1 MFDFS
6 FVFIAG
12 VISGAVVGCYAYQ
25 QGKKNKQAR
34 KKPVSPIRQT
44 LQDLDAVG
52 GSGFLMPKT
61 QMKQFM
67 DIESPSS
74 FRRDLA
80 KALQVSEPDLLREMV
95 DFLEGGGS
103 VFACLAII
111 DMYLDNRACA
121 Q

>member
-1 MFDFS
+1 MIEFP
-6 FVFIAG
+6 VLFIAG
-12 VISGAVVGCYAYQ
+12 VISGVAGRYAYQ
-25 QGKKNKQAR
+25 QLMKNKQSR
-34 KKPVSPIRQT
+34 KKTVSSIRRT

-52 GSGFLMPKT
+52 GSGFLMPKD

-80 KALQVSEPDLLREMV
+80 KALQVSEPDLLLEMV
-95 DFLEGGGS
+95 DFLEAGGS
-103 VFACLAII
+103 VFACLAMI